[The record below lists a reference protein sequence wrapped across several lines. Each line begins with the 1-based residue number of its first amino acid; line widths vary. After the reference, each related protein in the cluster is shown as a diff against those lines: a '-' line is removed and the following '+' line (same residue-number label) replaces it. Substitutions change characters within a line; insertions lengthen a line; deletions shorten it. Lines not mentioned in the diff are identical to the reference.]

1 MKVTKLILLLSLLPF
16 VLTMCKDDEPQYLG
30 EFRLGAEGEAYIK
43 FEPGSYWVYEN
54 DMTGERD
61 SIVMEYY
68 RSKLRHFQ
76 GLEREYYR
84 EDISFKWESN
94 NGVYIFNSVHPF
106 ADLTPESAFQSN
118 SRHWAMPCNKQVV
131 GPSAIMHMPPT
142 LTSGGG
148 VSGQI
153 STHRLTHDSLQVQGE
168 WFYDVAVFEVDNDWI
183 WNTFNTN
190 HTKYYW
196 AKNVG
201 LIRRVLLEETS
212 QVEVES
218 YNLIKYQVT
227 Q

>member
-16 VLTMCKDDEPQYLG
+16 ILTTCKDDEPQYLG

-61 SIVMEYY
+61 SIVMDYY
-68 RSKLRHFQ
+68 RSKMRHFQ

-118 SRHWAMPCNKQVV
+118 SRHWAMPCNRQVV

-148 VSGQI
+148 VSGQL

-168 WFYDVAVFEVDNDWI
+168 WYYDVAVFEVDNDPLLD
-183 WNTFNTN
+183 NKPS
-190 HTKYYW
+190 KYYW

-201 LIRRVLLEETS
+201 LIKKEKFKHWTNEYIEGWHLV
-212 QVEVES
+212 
-218 YNLIKYQVT
+218 KYQVT

>member
-16 VLTMCKDDEPQYLG
+16 ILTTCKDDEPQYLG

-61 SIVMEYY
+61 SIVMDYY
-68 RSKLRHFQ
+68 RSEMRHFQ

-118 SRHWAMPCNKQVV
+118 SRHWAMPCNRQVV

-142 LTSGGG
+142 FTSGGG
-148 VSGQI
+148 KWSNI
-153 STHRLTHDSLQVQGE
+153 
-168 WFYDVAVFEVDNDWI
+168 
-183 WNTFNTN
+183 
-190 HTKYYW
+190 HTSINSRQPPS
-196 AKNVG
+196 A
-201 LIRRVLLEETS
+201 RRMVL
-212 QVEVES
+212 
-218 YNLIKYQVT
+218 
-227 Q
+227 

>member
-16 VLTMCKDDEPQYLG
+16 ILTTCKDDEPQYLG

-61 SIVMEYY
+61 SIVMDYY
-68 RSKLRHFQ
+68 RSKMRHFQ

-118 SRHWAMPCNKQVV
+118 SRHWAMPCNRQVV

-142 LTSGGG
+142 FTSGGG

-168 WFYDVAVFEVDNDWI
+168 WYYDVAVFEVDNDPLLD
-183 WNTFNTN
+183 NKPS
-190 HTKYYW
+190 KYYW

-201 LIRRVLLEETS
+201 LIKKEKFKHWTNEYIEGWHLV
-212 QVEVES
+212 
-218 YNLIKYQVT
+218 KYQVT